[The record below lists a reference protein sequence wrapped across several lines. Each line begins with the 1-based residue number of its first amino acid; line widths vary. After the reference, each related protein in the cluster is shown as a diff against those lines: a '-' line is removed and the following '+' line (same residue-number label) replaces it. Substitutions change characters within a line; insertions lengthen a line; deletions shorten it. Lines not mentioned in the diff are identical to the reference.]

1 MQYWSRAAH
10 PTIQGSTAGEKE
22 ETTYEIQVDVRGHKK
37 LVESGKTNVYDLIQE
52 SLEETKIENIIRRAL
67 GGDQEALAVMH
78 GQYIDVT
85 EAPKT
90 LAEMQQAI
98 IAATNEFNKLPLEY
112 RAKFNHS
119 PEQFVAEYGT
129 EGWIEKMK
137 APETLKTEAANNG
150 DESKQ

>member
-1 MQYWSRAAH
+1 MTYWSRASH
-10 PTIQGSTAGEKE
+10 PKTAPSEAGEKE
-22 ETTYEIQVDVRGHKK
+22 ESTYEIVVDVRGHKTLEK
-37 LVESGKTNVYDLIQE
+37 NGKTNIYDLIQE

-85 EAPKT
+85 EAPKN

-137 APETLKTEAANNG
+137 TPEKIKTEVSNNG
-150 DESKQ
+150 NEPKQ